1 MTESRLN
8 GLRLPLIVNG
18 VTMAPIAI
26 VLITMWADVREL
38 KRDRLAL
45 VSGERIARLESQVQT
60 GTELRYRSTDAAK
73 DFQLRDERIDSL
85 QRQVNELRMRM
96 DMELK

>member
-1 MTESRLN
+1 MSESRLN

-45 VSGERIARLESQVQT
+45 VSGERIAKLESQVQL
-60 GTELRYRSTDAAK
+60 GTELRYRSTDAEK

-85 QRQVNELRMRM
+85 QRQINDLRAQVERR
-96 DMELK
+96 